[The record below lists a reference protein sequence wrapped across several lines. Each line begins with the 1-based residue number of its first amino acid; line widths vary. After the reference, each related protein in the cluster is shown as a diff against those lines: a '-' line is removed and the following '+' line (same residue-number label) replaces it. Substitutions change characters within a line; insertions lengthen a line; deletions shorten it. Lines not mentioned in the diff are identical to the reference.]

1 MLRGLMN
8 IRSNYIAARVAITVI
23 VLFFL
28 VKGTYL
34 AITVP
39 LFDTADEMFHF
50 DYVYQVYQGE
60 GPPHIFDDSIHE
72 DVFFGA
78 KEAGH
83 WVKEGYA
90 TPETLGL
97 LTSDLLDSV
106 TWWYKWDISGGRSY
120 EGVQPPLYYLVSAG
134 VLFVMP
140 VETISSQVIAVRL
153 VSVGLGMLLLV
164 LTYFMGY
171 GLSGSRFIGV
181 CATAFVATLPA
192 ETMIGMRASNDVLG
206 QLGVAALGAFL
217 AWRTLNRPDGK
228 FDTITVIGAGVL
240 LGLAGLAKANAVP
253 AGVIISVI
261 FFFSGKGSLVSRI
274 GSTST
279 VIGIAAIVCGWWYLR
294 NYALYGDAI
303 GGQAL
308 VRAIYVE
315 LPWVADTVW
324 GAFSYHVDLVRE
336 LAFQPYL
343 QFLPQNGYWIPK
355 TVWLLGL
362 SIVLLRLIEGSSV
375 YIWNRVCIY
384 VVSTGSRKFV
394 RGIYLLRTI
403 FKNRLPVPAVW
414 IITFIIF
421 SLLISKGVL
430 EQHEVLV
437 LGAGIIFV
445 ISRLQP
451 LSRSIGKLELVCVS
465 GLLPALLSGIY
476 FTMQI
481 GPSSERY
488 LLNGVVLLAVL
499 WAFSVQQ
506 IVKERYQIPF
516 VLFTTGAFVA
526 VDWVHKVNMLE
537 VLSYRLGI

>member
-1 MLRGLMN
+1 MQ
-8 IRSNYIAARVAITVI
+8 VI

-106 TWWYKWDISGGRSY
+106 TWWYKWDISGGHSY

-140 VETISSQVIAVRL
+140 VETISSQVIVVRL

-206 QLGVAALGAFL
+206 QAGVAALGAFL

-261 FFFSGKGSLVSRI
+261 FFFSGKGSLASRI
-274 GSTST
+274 GSAST
-279 VIGIAAIVCGWWYLR
+279 VIGIGAIVCGWWYLR

-343 QFLPQNGYWIPK
+343 QFLPQNWYWIPK

-403 FKNRLPVPAVW
+403 FKSRLPVPAVW

-430 EQHEVLV
+430 EHHEVLV

-526 VDWVHKVNMLE
+526 VDWGHKVNMLE
-537 VLSYRLGI
+537 VLSYRLGS

>member
-1 MLRGLMN
+1 
-8 IRSNYIAARVAITVI
+8 VI

-403 FKNRLPVPAVW
+403 FKNRLPVSAVW

-506 IVKERYQIPF
+506 IVQERYQIPF